1 MVEELFSL
9 MSNTTLGEKYPVLAY
24 LKEMQDKR
32 NASQKRAG
40 TEFLKKVMVGCNYGK
55 YITLLG
61 NSYTNE
67 TKNQVRHI
75 YVIISDLELN
85 AGSNFLD
92 NANKVVSNTSI
103 EYVAPDALS
112 GFDDY
117 YDYDYDEEDEEENN
131 LDLSTETT
139 TVVQKRQVTEDKI
152 NSAEHPA
159 VSVAD

>member
-1 MVEELFSL
+1 M
-9 MSNTTLGEKYPVLAY
+9 
-24 LKEMQDKR
+24 
-32 NASQKRAG
+32 
-40 TEFLKKVMVGCNYGK
+40 
-55 YITLLG
+55 
-61 NSYTNE
+61 
-67 TKNQVRHI
+67 
-75 YVIISDLELN
+75 IISDLELN

-117 YDYDYDEEDEEENN
+117 YDYDEDDEEENN

-139 TVVQKRQVTEDKI
+139 TVVQKRQVTEEKPQL
-152 NSAEHPA
+152 NSADHPT

>member
-1 MVEELFSL
+1 M
-9 MSNTTLGEKYPVLAY
+9 
-24 LKEMQDKR
+24 
-32 NASQKRAG
+32 
-40 TEFLKKVMVGCNYGK
+40 
-55 YITLLG
+55 
-61 NSYTNE
+61 
-67 TKNQVRHI
+67 
-75 YVIISDLELN
+75 IISDLELN

-139 TVVQKRQVTEDKI
+139 TVVQKRQVTEDKPQL
-152 NSAEHPA
+152 NSAEHPT
-159 VSVAD
+159 VSVTGD

>member
-1 MVEELFSL
+1 
-9 MSNTTLGEKYPVLAY
+9 
-24 LKEMQDKR
+24 
-32 NASQKRAG
+32 
-40 TEFLKKVMVGCNYGK
+40 MVGCNYGK